1 MLPFMSRTLRWVLGL
16 LLVAGL
22 LIGAFLF
29 LPFRSWLP
37 GGTVADVSTR
47 LVVNGPAF
55 NPLFPKLHPGEQL
68 IFTQEKR
75 GFSQARLKEGDTTK
89 ALLSISDVLTS
100 PTTRAKF
107 SGAKLELQSW
117 PLVDQ
122 GTQASAL
129 LVADRFQVKVIG
141 QGAGLTADDRHD
153 LLNAFD
159 LKALAAL
166 APQAQPEPKAL
177 PAGKGSPLKLPLPQ
191 RQPKAA
197 QTAPAAKS
205 AVLEPAA

>member
-1 MLPFMSRTLRWVLGL
+1 
-16 LLVAGL
+16 
-22 LIGAFLF
+22 

-37 GGTVADVSTR
+37 GGTVANVSTR

-55 NPLFPKLHPGEQL
+55 NPLFPELHPGEQL
-68 IFTQEKR
+68 VFTQEKR
-75 GFSQARLKEGDTTK
+75 GFSQARLKEGETTK

-100 PTTRAKF
+100 PSSRAKF
-107 SGAKLELQSW
+107 DGAKLELQSW

-141 QGAGLTADDRHD
+141 QGAGLSADDRHD

-166 APQAQPEPKAL
+166 APVQAKPEPGAL
-177 PAGKGSPLKLPLPQ
+177 PPGKGEPIKLPLPQ
-191 RQPKAA
+191 RQREAA
-197 QTAPAAKS
+197 KTAPAAKS
-205 AVLEPAA
+205 PVLEPAA

>member
-1 MLPFMSRTLRWVLGL
+1 MSRTLRWVLGL

-22 LIGAFLF
+22 VIGAFLF

-37 GGTVADVSTR
+37 GGTVGNVSTR

-55 NPLFPKLHPGEQL
+55 NPLFPKLHTSEQL
-68 IFTQEKR
+68 VFTQEKR
-75 GFSQARLKEGDTTK
+75 GFSQARLKEGETTK

-100 PTTRAKF
+100 PSSRAKF
-107 SGAKLELQSW
+107 SDAKLELQSW

-122 GTQASAL
+122 GTEASAL

-141 QGAGLTADDRHD
+141 QGAGLTPDDRHD

-166 APQAQPEPKAL
+166 APETLAPETLAPEAPGASRSL
-177 PAGKGSPLKLPLPQ
+177 PAGKGAPLKLPLPQ
-191 RQPKAA
+191 R
-197 QTAPAAKS
+197 TAPAKS
-205 AVLEPAA
+205 PVLEPAA